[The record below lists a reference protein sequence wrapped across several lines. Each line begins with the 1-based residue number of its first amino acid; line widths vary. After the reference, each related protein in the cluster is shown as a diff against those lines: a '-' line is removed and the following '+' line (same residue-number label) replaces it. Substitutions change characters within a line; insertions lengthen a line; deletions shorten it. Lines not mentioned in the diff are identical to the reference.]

1 MKLNKINSFEKLNN
15 ISINVYSLD
24 DELNLYPLRIS
35 EETFDVCIHL
45 LLIQEKEK
53 RHYILMKDLS
63 PFIKHDSKNK
73 KYVCPRCL
81 STFNKQEKLDSH
93 LNDCKAKKP
102 TRVTFSDKEKL
113 EFTNTERQIKHAFVI
128 YADFESTLEKIQT
141 CEANPMSS
149 YTQQVQ
155 KHTANSFCVYTKCEQ
170 NEYSKLETYVGPN
183 ASEEFFKYLRLE
195 TQRIYDLQTKNCP
208 MYLSDK
214 VFATYKKAQRCYIC
228 DKPFTEKDF
237 KVKDHN
243 HLSGKYRGPAHRSCN
258 LKIRY
263 PNYIPVFMHNLSNY
277 DAHLFVRELSK
288 CPGKLNVI
296 PETAEKYIFISKSL
310 KVGEYFNKKLEK
322 TMPINREL
330 RFLDS
335 FRFLPSSLDKLAS
348 NLTSDKL
355 HNLRNCYPEENEFK
369 LLQNK
374 GLYPYDYIDDET
386 KLSSEQ
392 IPTKLDFYNKL
403 KDEHISD
410 ENYDHFKH
418 VWKVFKCKKFKD
430 YHELYLKVDTL
441 LLADIFENFRNTCM
455 NTYQLDP
462 VHYFTAPGLS
472 FDSLLKYT
480 KIKLDYIKDVDIQLF
495 IEKGIRGGI
504 STIVHRY
511 AKANNKDSID
521 YDESKDLS
529 YISYLDAN
537 NLYGWAMSQSLPT
550 GNFRWLSTTEV
561 NRFDIFRIENDYK
574 KGYVMEVDLEYPE
587 ELHDLHNDL
596 PLAPES
602 LKVNKVPKLIP
613 NLRDKKKYVVH
624 YRNLKQYL
632 QLGLILKKIHRIL
645 EFEQSPWMKPY
656 IDLNT
661 EKRKQ
666 AQDEF
671 SKDFYKLM
679 NNSVFGKTMENIR
692 ERVDIKLVQTKAE
705 LLNLTSKPTLKTITR
720 FSDNLIACHMKR
732 VRLKFDKPIYIGM
745 AVLDISKTLMYDFHY
760 NTIKHKYQ
768 DKAQLLFTDT
778 DSLCYHINTDDLNS
792 DRREDLEKYD
802 TSNYPKDHS
811 LYSSKFKKEIGKF
824 KDETGGIPITEFV
837 GLRAKLYCY
846 KTTLDEIK
854 KAKGVSK
861 HVIKKDLTME
871 EYKSSLFNH
880 ETIHK
885 KMYTIQST
893 KHELY
898 TNKINKIALS
908 GDDDKRIILQD
919 RIHTL
924 AIGHYKS

>member
-1 MKLNKINSFEKLNN
+1 MIVRL
-15 ISINVYSLD
+15 
-24 DELNLYPLRIS
+24 
-35 EETFDVCIHL
+35 
-45 LLIQEKEK
+45 
-53 RHYILMKDLS
+53 
-63 PFIKHDSKNK
+63 
-73 KYVCPRCL
+73 
-81 STFNKQEKLDSH
+81 
-93 LNDCKAKKP
+93 KKP

-170 NEYSKLETYVGPN
+170 NEYSKRETYVGPN

-214 VFATYKKAQRCYIC
+214 VYATYKKAQRCYIC

-263 PNYIPVFMHNLSNY
+263 PSYIPVFMHNLSNY

-288 CPGKLNVI
+288 CPGNLNVI

-322 TMPINREL
+322 TMPINRKL

-355 HNLRNCYPEENEFK
+355 HNLRNCYPEENEFQ

-386 KLSSEQ
+386 KLSSEE

-410 ENYDHFKH
+410 ENYNHFKH

-602 LKVNKVPKLIP
+602 LKVDKVPKLIP

-679 NNSVFGKTMENIR
+679 NSSVFGKTMENIR
-692 ERVDIKLVQTKAE
+692 ERE
-705 LLNLTSKPTLKTITR
+705 
-720 FSDNLIACHMKR
+720 
-732 VRLKFDKPIYIGM
+732 
-745 AVLDISKTLMYDFHY
+745 
-760 NTIKHKYQ
+760 
-768 DKAQLLFTDT
+768 
-778 DSLCYHINTDDLNS
+778 
-792 DRREDLEKYD
+792 
-802 TSNYPKDHS
+802 
-811 LYSSKFKKEIGKF
+811 
-824 KDETGGIPITEFV
+824 
-837 GLRAKLYCY
+837 
-846 KTTLDEIK
+846 
-854 KAKGVSK
+854 
-861 HVIKKDLTME
+861 
-871 EYKSSLFNH
+871 
-880 ETIHK
+880 
-885 KMYTIQST
+885 
-893 KHELY
+893 
-898 TNKINKIALS
+898 
-908 GDDDKRIILQD
+908 
-919 RIHTL
+919 
-924 AIGHYKS
+924 

>member
-1 MKLNKINSFEKLNN
+1 
-15 ISINVYSLD
+15 
-24 DELNLYPLRIS
+24 
-35 EETFDVCIHL
+35 
-45 LLIQEKEK
+45 
-53 RHYILMKDLS
+53 
-63 PFIKHDSKNK
+63 
-73 KYVCPRCL
+73 
-81 STFNKQEKLDSH
+81 
-93 LNDCKAKKP
+93 
-102 TRVTFSDKEKL
+102 
-113 EFTNTERQIKHAFVI
+113 
-128 YADFESTLEKIQT
+128 
-141 CEANPMSS
+141 
-149 YTQQVQ
+149 
-155 KHTANSFCVYTKCEQ
+155 
-170 NEYSKLETYVGPN
+170 
-183 ASEEFFKYLRLE
+183 
-195 TQRIYDLQTKNCP
+195 
-208 MYLSDK
+208 
-214 VFATYKKAQRCYIC
+214 
-228 DKPFTEKDF
+228 
-237 KVKDHN
+237 
-243 HLSGKYRGPAHRSCN
+243 
-258 LKIRY
+258 
-263 PNYIPVFMHNLSNY
+263 MHNLSNY

-330 RFLDS
+330 MFLDS

-355 HNLRNCYPEENEFK
+355 HNLRNCYPEENEFQ

-410 ENYDHFKH
+410 ENYNHFKH

-462 VHYFTAPGLS
+462 VHYFTVPGLS

-602 LKVNKVPKLIP
+602 LEVNKVPKLIP
-613 NLRDKKKYVVH
+613 NLRDKKKYVMH

-661 EKRKQ
+661 EKRKK

-679 NNSVFGKTMENIR
+679 NNSVFGKTMENVR

-705 LLNLTSKPTLKTITR
+705 LLKLTSKPTVKTITR

-778 DSLCYHINTDDLNS
+778 DSLCYHIKTDDLNS

-846 KTTLDEIK
+846 KTTLGEIK
-854 KAKGVSK
+854 KS
-861 HVIKKDLTME
+861 
-871 EYKSSLFNH
+871 
-880 ETIHK
+880 
-885 KMYTIQST
+885 
-893 KHELY
+893 
-898 TNKINKIALS
+898 
-908 GDDDKRIILQD
+908 
-919 RIHTL
+919 
-924 AIGHYKS
+924 

>member
-1 MKLNKINSFEKLNN
+1 MIYKI
-15 ISINVYSLD
+15 
-24 DELNLYPLRIS
+24 
-35 EETFDVCIHL
+35 
-45 LLIQEKEK
+45 
-53 RHYILMKDLS
+53 
-63 PFIKHDSKNK
+63 
-73 KYVCPRCL
+73 
-81 STFNKQEKLDSH
+81 
-93 LNDCKAKKP
+93 
-102 TRVTFSDKEKL
+102 
-113 EFTNTERQIKHAFVI
+113 
-128 YADFESTLEKIQT
+128 
-141 CEANPMSS
+141 
-149 YTQQVQ
+149 
-155 KHTANSFCVYTKCEQ
+155 
-170 NEYSKLETYVGPN
+170 
-183 ASEEFFKYLRLE
+183 
-195 TQRIYDLQTKNCP
+195 KNCP

-214 VFATYKKAQRCYIC
+214 VYATYKKAQRCYIC
-228 DKPFTEKDF
+228 DKLFTEKDF

-243 HLSGKYRGPAHRSCN
+243 DLSGKYRGPAHRSCN

-263 PNYIPVFMHNLSNY
+263 PSYIPVFMHNLSNY

-355 HNLRNCYPEENEFK
+355 HNLRNCYPEENEFQ

-410 ENYDHFKH
+410 ENYNHFKH

-561 NRFDIFRIENDYK
+561 NRFDIFRI
-574 KGYVMEVDLEYPE
+574 
-587 ELHDLHNDL
+587 
-596 PLAPES
+596 
-602 LKVNKVPKLIP
+602 
-613 NLRDKKKYVVH
+613 
-624 YRNLKQYL
+624 
-632 QLGLILKKIHRIL
+632 
-645 EFEQSPWMKPY
+645 
-656 IDLNT
+656 
-661 EKRKQ
+661 
-666 AQDEF
+666 
-671 SKDFYKLM
+671 
-679 NNSVFGKTMENIR
+679 
-692 ERVDIKLVQTKAE
+692 
-705 LLNLTSKPTLKTITR
+705 
-720 FSDNLIACHMKR
+720 
-732 VRLKFDKPIYIGM
+732 
-745 AVLDISKTLMYDFHY
+745 
-760 NTIKHKYQ
+760 
-768 DKAQLLFTDT
+768 
-778 DSLCYHINTDDLNS
+778 
-792 DRREDLEKYD
+792 
-802 TSNYPKDHS
+802 
-811 LYSSKFKKEIGKF
+811 
-824 KDETGGIPITEFV
+824 
-837 GLRAKLYCY
+837 
-846 KTTLDEIK
+846 
-854 KAKGVSK
+854 
-861 HVIKKDLTME
+861 
-871 EYKSSLFNH
+871 
-880 ETIHK
+880 
-885 KMYTIQST
+885 
-893 KHELY
+893 
-898 TNKINKIALS
+898 
-908 GDDDKRIILQD
+908 
-919 RIHTL
+919 
-924 AIGHYKS
+924 